1 MAGCL
6 NIEGY
11 MVWCKE
17 IQTSLYCFQVVLSL
31 FMAVQVLD
39 VDHFR

>member
-1 MAGCL
+1 
-6 NIEGY
+6 
-11 MVWCKE
+11 MVRCKE
-17 IQTSLYCFQVVLSL
+17 MQISFQVVLSL